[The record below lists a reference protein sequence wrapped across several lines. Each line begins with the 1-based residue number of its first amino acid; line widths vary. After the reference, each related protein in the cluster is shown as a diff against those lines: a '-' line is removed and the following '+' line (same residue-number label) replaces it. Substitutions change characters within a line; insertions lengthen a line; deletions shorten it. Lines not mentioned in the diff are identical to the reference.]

1 MNESFRQP
9 GIHAGEADGNTI
21 WRRSPFS
28 RWHLLRHAFSAEQS
42 PAVFDLKVLNILLAF
57 CFLLAMLQV
66 LAAVFFTG
74 DMAKAVVWL
83 SMLLFVG
90 GDFYLAN
97 VKKMRDLAILLL
109 LVMAVF
115 IILPLLWLM
124 NAGVNGSN
132 VIYVIIISSMIGLL
146 THGRWRLLAVMSLLF
161 VISGLM
167 FVEYMHPEWILYHET
182 QLVRLQD
189 IYLGLLST
197 ILLNVILLSAGLKNY
212 KRECCNLEK
221 SQQELRYV
229 SYHDSLTGVYNRNYF
244 EKLVREDV
252 PGDRAEKQGVFVVD
266 IDGLKIINDSF
277 GHEAGDA
284 LLIKAARCLQVAAG
298 ENATVCRIGGDEF
311 AILLPAPD
319 MAAMES
325 LHRAIGAALQ
335 QENIYGTARENFF
348 LQMAI
353 GYAYDAEQ
361 HVSLKELFHAADEKM
376 YREKVNHHSGGRGS
390 LVQSLQQLLVVR
402 DHSRAERTAR
412 MLELA
417 VDFAKS
423 FGLATSDL
431 TELRLFVE
439 FRDIGDIGVPEKL
452 LQKPAA
458 FSVPERRQME
468 KHVEIGYRIALSTQ
482 ELQPIAAWILHHH
495 EWWNGEGYPFGLQGE
510 AIPWMCRMLAIVAAY
525 EAMTSDRPYRQAADV
540 KTALLELQL
549 FAGRQ
554 FDPELVV
561 QFVSFIM
568 MREGSGLSQ

>member
-1 MNESFRQP
+1 MNESVRQTA
-9 GIHAGEADGNTI
+9 IHAGEAEGNNI
-21 WRRSPFS
+21 WNRSPFS
-28 RWHLLRHAFSAEQS
+28 IWSFWRCAFNAEQS
-42 PAVFDLKVLNILLAF
+42 PAAFDLKVLNILLIF
-57 CFLLAMLQV
+57 CFLMAMLQV

-74 DMAKAVVWL
+74 DMAKAVVWM
-83 SMLLFVG
+83 SMLLFAG

-97 VKKMRDLAILLL
+97 VKKMCDLAILLL

-132 VIYVIIISSMIGLL
+132 VVYIIIISSMIGLL
-146 THGRWRLLAVMSLLF
+146 THGGRRLLAVLSLLF
-161 VISGLM
+161 VSSGLM
-167 FVEYMHPEWILYHET
+167 VVEYVHPEWILYHEN

-189 IYLGLLST
+189 LYLGLLLA
-197 ILLNVILLSAGLKNY
+197 ILFHVIVLSAGLKNY
-212 KRECCNLEK
+212 KRECCDLEK

-244 EKLVREDV
+244 EQLVRADV
-252 PGDRAEKQGVFVVD
+252 PKARAGGLGVFVVD

-284 LLIKAARCLQVAAG
+284 LLIRASRCLQFAAG

-311 AILLPAPD
+311 AILLLAPD

-325 LHRAIGAALQ
+325 LDSAIGAALQ
-335 QENIYGTARENFF
+335 QENIYGAATENFV
-348 LQMAI
+348 LQMAV

-361 HVSLKELFHAADEKM
+361 QVSLKDLFHAADGKM
-376 YREKVNHHSGGRGS
+376 YREKVNHHSGGRES
-390 LVQSLQQLLVVR
+390 LARSLQQQLLAR
-402 DHSRAERTAR
+402 DHSRAERTAH

-423 FGLATSDL
+423 FGLAMEGL

-439 FRDIGDIGVPEKL
+439 FQDIGDVGVPEKL

-458 FSVPERRQME
+458 FLVPERKQME

-510 AIPWMCRMLAIVAAY
+510 AIPWMCRMMAIVAAY
-525 EAMTSDRPYRQAADV
+525 EALTSDRPYRRAVDLR
-540 KTALLELQL
+540 TALLELQL

-568 MREGSGLSQ
+568 MREAAELPQ

>member
-9 GIHAGEADGNTI
+9 GIHTGEADGNTI

-132 VIYVIIISSMIGLL
+132 VVYIIIISSMIGLL
-146 THGRWRLLAVMSLLF
+146 THGRQRLLAVLSLLF
-161 VISGLM
+161 VSSGLM
-167 FVEYMHPEWILYHET
+167 FVEYVHPEWILYHEN

-189 IYLGLLST
+189 LYLGLLLA
-197 ILLNVILLSAGLKNY
+197 ILLNVVVLSAGLKNY

-244 EKLVREDV
+244 EQLVREDV
-252 PGDRAEKQGVFVVD
+252 PGERAEGLGVFVVD

-284 LLIKAARCLQVAAG
+284 LLIKAARCLQLAAG

-311 AILLPAPD
+311 AILLPATD

-325 LHRAIGAALQ
+325 LYRAIGSALQ

-390 LVQSLQQLLVVR
+390 LVQSLQHLLVVR